1 MSTSGRYLIKFKHG
15 DLACLRGKLL
25 EDLSREHFAV
35 LLGKTQKINGHT
47 IITVVDML
55 FPARSDY
62 NHQSVALLR
71 IKKDFIHKA
80 LAELTSRYD
89 VDTIIDVHT
98 HPFTQAGVS
107 FSATDDDDEKTFF
120 RFLKKTFDGM
130 HYASIVFSQR
140 KYSARVWVVSSAS
153 IVARKALLKT
163 QTSPENIP
171 SADFHGYVAERG
183 EILRFAQN
191 DKINAQ
197 HDKGEA
203 HVKGGHVKQHEVSGE
218 EEILRFAQND
228 KEGQND
234 KSGKHDKGDRIDE
247 GDQNDKSGKHDK
259 GRQYDS
265 ALIEGEGMFQRSAL
279 ALGLDVMRTIM
290 HNQVISIVGV
300 GGLGSIVAEHLIHM
314 GFHEINLIDPDVLE
328 MSNLNRVVGAY
339 YEDAQ
344 KKRSK
349 VDVVK
354 RHATSINPQALV
366 QAYRC
371 DVHDREMESVLAL
384 SDWIIVAT
392 DNHASRLKAQELSVQ
407 YFVPL
412 LSLGVN
418 ITVKAN
424 TIEDMSG
431 EVITARVGDYLCL
444 HCLNRINPIKVASE
458 RHPDQM
464 IREAL
469 VHRGYVSGM
478 DVKEPAVKTL
488 NTTLATMAVE
498 VLVNQYTEARRHVA
512 ILVYENNAHMRIYED
527 RESVEQRNKRCF
539 LCNV

>member
-55 FPARSDY
+55 FPARADY

-107 FSATDDDDEKTFF
+107 FSSTDDDDERTFF

-344 KKRSK
+344 KKRYK

-354 RHATSINPQALV
+354 RHATNINPQAIV

-392 DNHASRLKAQELSVQ
+392 DNHSSRLKAQELSVQ

>member
-1 MSTSGRYLIKFKHG
+1 MSAHSRYVIKFKHG

-25 EDLSREHFAV
+25 ADLSSEHFAV
-35 LLGKTQKINGHT
+35 LLGKTRKINGHT
-47 IITVVDML
+47 MINVVDLL
-55 FPARSDY
+55 FPARADY
-62 NHQSVALLR
+62 HHQSVALLR

-80 LAELTSRYD
+80 LVELTSRYD

-98 HPFTQAGVS
+98 HPFTQAAVS

-140 KYSARVWVVSSAS
+140 KYSARVWMFSSGS

-171 SADFHGYVAERG
+171 SADFHEYVAERG
-183 EILRFAQN
+183 EMLRYAQR
-191 DKINAQ
+191 DKGKSQ
-197 HDKGEA
+197 HDKGCS
-203 HVKGGHVKQHEVSGE
+203 Q
-218 EEILRFAQND
+218 R
-228 KEGQND
+228 
-234 KSGKHDKGDRIDE
+234 DKGNIL
-247 GDQNDKSGKHDK
+247 Q
-259 GRQYDS
+259 DS
-265 ALIEGEGMFQRSAL
+265 ALIEEEGIFHRSAL

-290 HNQVISIVGV
+290 HDQVVSIVGV

-314 GFHEINLIDPDVLE
+314 GFHELNLIDPDVLE

-344 KKRSK
+344 QKRYK
-349 VDVVK
+349 VEVVK
-354 RHATSINPQALV
+354 RHVTSINPHATV
-366 QAYRC
+366 QAYTC
-371 DVHDREMESVLAL
+371 DVHDKEVESVLAL

-392 DNHASRLKAQELSVQ
+392 DNHASRLKVQELSVQ

-412 LSLGVN
+412 VSLGVN
-418 ITVKAN
+418 ITVKEHK
-424 TIEDMSG
+424 IEDMSG

-444 HCLNRINPIKVASE
+444 HCLNRINPIKIASE
-458 RHPDQM
+458 RHPDQT

-478 DVKEPAVKTL
+478 DIKEPAVKTL

-498 VLVNQYTEARRHVA
+498 VLINQYTESRRHVA
-512 ILVYENNAHMRIYED
+512 VLVYENNGWMRIYED